1 MIRNSLIAVIV
12 LLLVSQA
19 GPALAQEL
27 DPPEEG
33 KAKVYVF
40 YFAGT
45 SLARVDAGI
54 FVDDRYV
61 GNVGSS
67 YYMGFDVEPGEHLVW
82 SHLGGKRSF
91 ARLDAGEGKTYYIQ
105 LEMVAAAFNP
115 VPVPRLW
122 NACPNDKKGSKHYQ
136 RISKRLSKQKFTLAD
151 NPPERLEKGQKGK
164 AKTIKD
170 TLASWESEW
179 QKSKKWAVIEPEDG
193 D

>member
-1 MIRNSLIAVIV
+1 MIRNSLIAAIV
-12 LLLVSQA
+12 LLLVSA
-19 GPALAQEL
+19 APALAQEL
-27 DPPEEG
+27 DAPQEG

-40 YFAGT
+40 YFAG
-45 SLARVDAGI
+45 SSIVRAEASI

-67 YYMGFDVEPGEHLVW
+67 YYMGFDVDPGEQLVW
-82 SHLGGKRSF
+82 SHFGGKRSF
-91 ARLDAGEGKTYYIQ
+91 ARLNAAEGRTYYIH
-105 LEMVAAAFNP
+105 LEMLAARYNP
-115 VPVPRLW
+115 VPVPRLT
-122 NACPNDKKGSKHYQ
+122 NACPNDKKGNKHYQ
-136 RISKRLSKQKFTLAD
+136 KISKRLAKQKFTLAD

-170 TLASWESEW
+170 TLASWESDW

>member
-1 MIRNSLIAVIV
+1 MIRNSLIVAIV
-12 LLLVSQA
+12 LLLISLA

-40 YFAGT
+40 YFAGS
-45 SLARVDAGI
+45 SLARVDASI

-67 YYMGFDVEPGEHLVW
+67 YYMGFDVEPGEQLVW
-82 SHLGGKRSF
+82 SHFGGKRSF
-91 ARLDAGEGKTYYIQ
+91 ARLNAAEGRTYYIH
-105 LEMVAAAFNP
+105 LGMVAASFNP

-122 NACPNDKKGSKHYQ
+122 NACPNNKKGKKHYQ
-136 RISKRLSKQKFTLAD
+136 QISKRLAKQKFTLAD
-151 NPPERLEKGQKGK
+151 NPPERLEKGQEEK
-164 AKTIKD
+164 ANTIKD
-170 TLASWESEW
+170 TLASWESDW
-179 QKSKKWAVIEPEDG
+179 KTRKWAVIEPEDG